1 MALININ
8 KRKVSRISFLLFFV
22 FLLLIVMTKTVSAVE
37 FNSTKFILNG
47 QNIKTATWFNIE
59 VYKIF
64 LYLEEK
70 NSNYEKIVS
79 NKEKKLV
86 KMEFLMDVSREKLV
100 DAWTEDV
107 ANSCV
112 RDCARQ
118 VKDVKEFL
126 KKMPGVNEGQSVYY
140 YITPDNIDIY
150 VDKTK
155 IGNISSKFI
164 DESVLLTMIG
174 TTSPAS
180 MKNKLLGISLPQVSD
195 LSE

>member
-1 MALININ
+1 MELININ
-8 KRKVSRISFLLFFV
+8 NRKISLSPFFV
-22 FLLLIVMTKTVSAVE
+22 FLMLILMTQTVSAVE
-37 FNSTKFILNG
+37 FNSSKFILNG

-79 NKEKKLV
+79 NQEKKLV
-86 KMEFLMDVSREKLV
+86 KMEFLMDVSKEKLV

-107 ANSCV
+107 ASSCI
-112 RDCARQ
+112 RDCDRQ

-126 KKMPGVNEGQSVYY
+126 KKMPGVNKGESVYY
-140 YITPDNIDIY
+140 YITPDNIDVY

-155 IGNISSKFI
+155 IGIINSKFI

-174 TTSPAS
+174 KTSPAT
-180 MKNKLLGISLPQVSD
+180 MKNKLLGISLAQVPD